1 MIGTIA
7 KFDSLDVA
15 WFGVES
21 EVVVKTPSV
30 GTQTTDLRETWGC
43 FTLIARFVRHLENWN
58 EMFEA
63 IGIVD
68 FRERPCQLEAS
79 TNQQL
84 IGIVTER
91 GDLRIEVGD
100 SDVFTT

>member
-1 MIGTIA
+1 
-7 KFDSLDVA
+7 
-15 WFGVES
+15 
-21 EVVVKTPSV
+21 
-30 GTQTTDLRETWGC
+30 
-43 FTLIARFVRHLENWN
+43 
-58 EMFEA
+58 MFET

-79 TNQQL
+79 TDQQL

-100 SDVFTT
+100 SDVFTTRLESSLWHAILVFFKLNENRCLRHR